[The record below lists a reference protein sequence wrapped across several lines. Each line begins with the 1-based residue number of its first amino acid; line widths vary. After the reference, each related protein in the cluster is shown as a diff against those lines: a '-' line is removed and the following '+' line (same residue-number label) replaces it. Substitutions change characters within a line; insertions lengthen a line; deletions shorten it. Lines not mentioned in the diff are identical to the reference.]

1 VSVLATTPKG
11 DGRAMKQVI
20 AHPPILLT
28 VLLFSLMLMAN
39 CQSSNVP
46 KVEGGLQGTL
56 TISGAWALYPL
67 IVRWSEEFRK
77 QHPMVEFD
85 LSAGGAGKGMTDV
98 LGGVVDIGMVSRA
111 ISVEEQERGAF
122 AVPVARDAV
131 FPIVNAQNPVLDDLM
146 RTGVTRD
153 IFIDIYITGRIST
166 WGQVVGRP
174 EVSDPIHV
182 YTRSDAAGAPD
193 TWANYLGKR
202 QEDLLGIGVYGDP
215 GLMEAVVKD
224 VLGIGYNNLG
234 YAFDLASGKPVPGAV
249 VLPID
254 ANENG
259 VADAPERLETLSQA
273 RNAVAQ
279 GLYPSPPARE
289 LYLVTRGKPSGIAR
303 TFIRWILTQGQPLAD
318 SVGYVALSREV
329 IDTTLAKLE

>member
-1 VSVLATTPKG
+1 
-11 DGRAMKQVI
+11 MKQVI
-20 AHPPILLT
+20 ARLLMILMT
-28 VLLFSLMLMAN
+28 VLSFPLMAN
-39 CQSSNVP
+39 CRSGNAPREES
-46 KVEGGLQGTL
+46 GLQGTI

-77 QHPMVEFD
+77 QHPAVEFD
-85 LSAGGAGKGMTDV
+85 ISAGGAGKGMADV

-111 ISVEEQERGAF
+111 ISAEEEGRGAF

-146 RTGVTRD
+146 RAGVTRD
-153 IFIDIYITGRIST
+153 VFIDIYITGRITT

-174 EVSDPIHV
+174 EVSAPIHV
-182 YTRSDAAGAPD
+182 YTRSDAAGAPE

-224 VLGIGYNNLG
+224 TLGIGYNNLG

-259 VADAPERLETLSQA
+259 VADATERLETLSKA

-289 LYLVTRGKPSGIAR
+289 LYLVTRGKPSGITR
-303 TFIRWILTQGQPLAD
+303 TFILWILTQGQPLAD
-318 SVGYVALSREV
+318 TVGYVALSREV
-329 IDTTLAKLE
+329 IDTTLMKLE